1 MTVISRN
8 HVDLIFSIYVA
19 DNIDLNEEILFGMN
33 KSNLFL
39 TLATRSKPF
48 SGQTAAWTKKYR

>member
-1 MTVISRN
+1 MAGKSHNNVN
-8 HVDLIFSIYVA
+8 LIFSIYVA

-33 KSNLFL
+33 QTNLLL

-48 SGQTAAWTKKYR
+48 PGKTTPWTKK

>member
-1 MTVISRN
+1 MAGKSHNNVN
-8 HVDLIFSIYVA
+8 LIFSIYVA

-33 KSNLFL
+33 QTNLLL

-48 SGQTAAWTKKYR
+48 PGKTTP